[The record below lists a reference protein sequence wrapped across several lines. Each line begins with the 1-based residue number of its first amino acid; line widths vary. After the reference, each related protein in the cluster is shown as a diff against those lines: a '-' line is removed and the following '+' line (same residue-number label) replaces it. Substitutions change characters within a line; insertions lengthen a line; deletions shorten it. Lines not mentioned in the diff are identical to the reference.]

1 MTHPLKAI
9 VVGAGI
15 GGLTSALALRQAG
28 CDITVVERAHD
39 LAPAG
44 AGISLWPNAVH
55 ALGSLGL
62 AADLDAISAP
72 GTGSALHR
80 ADGGRLGGSLTDLV
94 PDRFGAPVV
103 VVHRAELQA
112 MLVSRLSHDVVH
124 TGWRC
129 AGIERDGNEAL
140 VIREGG
146 ETLPADIVVAADGI
160 HSVIRATVGED
171 APTRYSGY
179 TAWRGVAP
187 INAGAHTGEFL
198 GRGCLFG
205 IAALS
210 GDRAYWWASVRS
222 RTPITDERR
231 DALVERFGS
240 WAKPIRAVLEATPP
254 DNVIVT
260 PLQQRASV
268 TRMAHGRVALVGDAA
283 HPMLPNI
290 GQGGCQSIEDAVVL
304 GRLVGRAG
312 MHPVEALDDY
322 RTLRERHTRKVVKAS
337 AQMARVVHVGSPI
350 GVALRNVALRATPPT
365 SSLRR
370 LAPIIGNDA
379 T

>member
-1 MTHPLKAI
+1 M

-80 ADGGRLGGSLTDLV
+80 ADGVRLGGSLTDLV
-94 PDRFGAPVV
+94 ADRFGAPVV

-187 INAGAHTGEFL
+187 INAGAH
-198 GRGCLFG
+198 RGVPGPWLP
-205 IAALS
+205 
-210 GDRAYWWASVRS
+210 VRH
-222 RTPITDERR
+222 RR
-231 DALVERFGS
+231 
-240 WAKPIRAVLEATPP
+240 
-254 DNVIVT
+254 
-260 PLQQRASV
+260 PLR
-268 TRMAHGRVALVGDAA
+268 RPRVLVGERPQPHA
-283 HPMLPNI
+283 HH
-290 GQGGCQSIEDAVVL
+290 
-304 GRLVGRAG
+304 RRA
-312 MHPVEALDDY
+312 P
-322 RTLRERHTRKVVKAS
+322 
-337 AQMARVVHVGSPI
+337 
-350 GVALRNVALRATPPT
+350 
-365 SSLRR
+365 
-370 LAPIIGNDA
+370 
-379 T
+379 